1 MSTTLGAGSG
11 AGSRVTTATVDEPV
25 ERTGS
30 ALRLETAAVV
40 LSVIA
45 IVIGVA
51 VLVGYAIDN
60 AAIVKLSP
68 SLPPMYPNAA
78 IGITCGG
85 IAVIGSRRHG
95 SVRVVAGLAA
105 LTLLGIGVVGLVLN
119 LQKADPTWFE
129 FLFDEDVVDATTPVA
144 GRPVAETCVAF
155 IFLGVACVALV
166 ARRASLLAQAT
177 ASAGA
182 AVGLAAVVGFVLG
195 VDRSNLGASLVY
207 VGMALHTGL
216 GIAIVGIAAVLVKPY
231 VGFTAQLLEGGAS
244 GSLVR
249 RLTLAVG
256 AVPITLVL
264 VGALISSLLPTE
276 EDLAQSVF
284 SVVQV
289 GVLGC
294 VVLVPAALITR
305 TERQL
310 REQLDTARRRDE
322 HRGDVDTVV
331 QQITGEMRVVV
342 PEIPGWEIGMRYRPA
357 TGHLAGDSVQVHERE
372 LPEPATLVAVLD
384 IAGHDAYSA
393 VIAYGL
399 RAHIGALWEHRADLA
414 EIAESLNAKVA
425 ERQTITT
432 GVLMT
437 VAHRNGTVEV
447 VNAGH
452 PPPIHVQ
459 SGRVATWERTG
470 PLFGLEGATHVPRA
484 VEVAR
489 GDVLAVFTDGLLE
502 VRSAA
507 GDQLDERLLH
517 RVLMSR
523 EHESAD
529 AIADACVNLALQ
541 HADSRLRDDALVIV
555 ARRH

>member
-1 MSTTLGAGSG
+1 MSATLDAESSV
-11 AGSRVTTATVDEPV
+11 AAATVDQPV
-25 ERTGS
+25 ERTAS
-30 ALRLETAAVV
+30 ALRLETVALALSAA
-40 LSVIA
+40 A
-45 IVIGVA
+45 IVIGMA
-51 VLVGYAIDN
+51 VLLGYTIGN
-60 AAIVKLSP
+60 EGIVRLSP

-78 IGITCGG
+78 IGLVCGG
-85 IAVIGSRRHG
+85 VAIVGSRGHRAM
-95 SVRVVAGLAA
+95 RAVAGASA
-105 LTLLGIGVVGLVLN
+105 LVLLGIGVVGLVLN
-119 LQKADPTWFE
+119 LQKAGPTWFE
-129 FLFDEDVVDATTPVA
+129 YLFDEDVVASTTPVG

-155 IFLGVACVALV
+155 IFLGIACVLLV
-166 ARRASLLAQAT
+166 TRRWPLLAQAS
-177 ASAGA
+177 AAAGA
-182 AVGLAAVVGFVLG
+182 SVGTAAVVGYVLG
-195 VDRSNLGASLVY
+195 VDRSSLGAGLVY

-244 GSLVR
+244 GALIR
-249 RLTLAVG
+249 RLTLGVA
-256 AVPITLVL
+256 AVPVALV
-264 VGALISSLLPTE
+264 VIGATISALLPTD
-276 EDLAQSVF
+276 DLAQSVF

-294 VVLVPAALITR
+294 AVLVPAALITR

-310 REQLDTARRRDE
+310 RQELDSVRRRQE

-331 QQITGEMRVVV
+331 QKITGEMRVVV
-342 PEIPGWEIGMRYRPA
+342 PEIPGWETGMRYRPA
-357 TGHLAGDSVQVHERE
+357 TGHLAGDSVQVHERD

-393 VIAYGL
+393 VVAYGL
-399 RAHIGALWEHRADLA
+399 RAHIGALWEHGATLA
-414 EIAESLNAKVA
+414 EIAESLNEKVVQ
-425 ERQTITT
+425 RQTIAT

-437 VAHRNGTVEV
+437 VTHRTDTVEV

-459 SGRVATWERTG
+459 SGRVTTWERTG
-470 PLFGLEGATHVPRA
+470 PLLGLEGATHVARS
-484 VEVAR
+484 VEIGR
-489 GDVLAVFTDGLLE
+489 GDVIAVITDGLIE

-517 RVLMSR
+517 RVLTSR

-555 ARRH
+555 ARKQ

>member
-1 MSTTLGAGSG
+1 MSTTIDGGTSVGS
-11 AGSRVTTATVDEPV
+11 ATVDQPFQ
-25 ERTGS
+25 RTAS
-30 ALRLETAAVV
+30 ALRLETTAIV
-40 LSVIA
+40 LSCAAIA
-45 IVIGVA
+45 IGLA
-51 VLVGYAIDN
+51 VLLGYAIGNDE
-60 AAIVKLSP
+60 IVKLSP

-78 IGITCGG
+78 IGLICGG
-85 IAVIGSRRHG
+85 VAIIGSRGHR
-95 SVRVVAGLAA
+95 SVRVVAGIAA
-105 LTLLGIGVVGLVLN
+105 VVLLGIGVVGLVLN
-119 LQKADPTWFE
+119 LRKAGPTWFE
-129 FLFDEDVVDATTPVA
+129 ALFDEDVVDATTPVA

-166 ARRASLLAQAT
+166 ARRTPLLAQAT
-177 ASAGA
+177 AAAGA
-182 AVGLAAVVGFVLG
+182 AVGTAAVVGFVLG
-195 VDRSNLGASLVY
+195 VDRSSLGASLVY

-216 GIAIVGIAAVLVKPY
+216 GIAIVGIAGVLVKPY

-249 RLTLAVG
+249 RLTLAVA
-256 AVPITLVL
+256 AVPVALVL
-264 VGALISSLLPTE
+264 LGALISVLLPTDE
-276 EDLAQSVF
+276 LAQSVF

-294 VVLVPAALITR
+294 VVLIPAALITR

-310 REQLDTARRRDE
+310 REQLDSARRRDE
-322 HRGDVDTVV
+322 HRVDVDTVV
-331 QQITGEMRVVV
+331 QKITGEMRVVV
-342 PEIPGWEIGMRYRPA
+342 PQIPGWEIGMRYRPA
-357 TGHLAGDSVQVHERE
+357 TGHLAGDSVQVHDRE

-393 VIAYGL
+393 VVAYGL
-399 RAHIGALWEHRADLA
+399 RVHIGALWEHGADLG
-414 EIAESLNAKVA
+414 EIADSLNTKVT
-425 ERQTITT
+425 ERQTIAT
-432 GVLMT
+432 GVLLT
-437 VAHRNGTVEV
+437 VAHRTGTIEI

-459 SGRVATWERTG
+459 SGRVTTWERTG
-470 PLFGLEGATHVPRA
+470 PLFGLEGATHVPRS
-484 VEVAR
+484 VEVDR
-489 GDVLAVFTDGLLE
+489 GDVLAVFTDGLIE

-507 GDQLDERLLH
+507 GDQLDEHLLH
-517 RVLMSR
+517 RVLTSR